1 MMSFR
6 EEVIELLS
14 NTVADL
20 LGVDASTLNENTRF
34 KEDLGCQS
42 VNIVQITVA
51 LENEYDV
58 EVPYMAFNRCVTF
71 GDAADYMSELTGI
84 I

>member
-1 MMSFR
+1 MSFR
-6 EEVIELLS
+6 DEVIELLI

-20 LGVDASTLNENTRF
+20 LGVDPASLNENTRF
-34 KEDLGCQS
+34 KEDLGCKS
-42 VNIVQITVA
+42 SNIVQITVA
-51 LENEYDV
+51 LEDEYDV
-58 EVPYMAFNRCVTF
+58 EVPFMAFNRCATF

>member
-1 MMSFR
+1 MSFR
-6 EEVIELLS
+6 EEVIELLIS
-14 NTVADL
+14 TVVDL

-34 KEDLGCQS
+34 KEDLGCGS
-42 VNIVQITVA
+42 ANIVQITVA

-71 GDAADYMSELTGI
+71 GDAADFMSELTGI